1 MTMDTDRRLT
11 RLGQVNLRLSGHI
24 TEAVRAE
31 LLEERDGII
40 ADLLAELAE
49 LHRAELEARIAWNET
64 LLARD
69 GMVRDLMNAK
79 VSASAVAYAIES
91 DRTWPYTV
99 ASTYAD
105 RLAKWRAK
113 HPATG

>member
-1 MTMDTDRRLT
+1 MSVMTMDVDRRLL
-11 RLGQVNLRLSGHI
+11 RLGQLKLRLDARPDPATRG
-24 TEAVRAE
+24 E
-31 LLEERDGII
+31 LLDERDAIVVE
-40 ADLLAELAE
+40 LLDELAE
-49 LHRAELEARIAWNET
+49 LHRAEVQARAAAMEA

-69 GMVRDLMNAK
+69 AKVRDLMNAG
-79 VSASAVAYAIES
+79 VSASAVAYAIDS

-113 HPATG
+113 QG